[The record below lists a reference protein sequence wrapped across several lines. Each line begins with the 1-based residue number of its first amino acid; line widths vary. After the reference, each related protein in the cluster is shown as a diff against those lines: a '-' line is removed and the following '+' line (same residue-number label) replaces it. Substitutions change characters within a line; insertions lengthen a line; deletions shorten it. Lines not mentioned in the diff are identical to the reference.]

1 MASISP
7 VPATAPLAGV
17 IPLADRRPDSA
28 AQSAAARPRKAP
40 GELPLTLP
48 AGSGYALEASA
59 RRTTLRRTW
68 LDTFDWRLNRAGLNL
83 TYENTRRGSRLL
95 LTVRH
100 DPIETEQPAAGWQ
113 PKRPALAE
121 DLPAGPV
128 RDEIEKLISPR
139 ALLPVVITSTTVSVC
154 RLTNPDGKT
163 VARLIAASSTV
174 TQAGVTVGLPTRLT

>member
-68 LDTFDWRLNRAGLNL
+68 LDTFDWRLYRAGLTL
-83 TYENTRRGSRLL
+83 EQVTSRG
-95 LTVRH
+95 T
-100 DPIETEQPAAGWQ
+100 
-113 PKRPALAE
+113 AE
-121 DLPAGPV
+121 L
-128 RDEIEKLISPR
+128 
-139 ALLPVVITSTTVSVC
+139 
-154 RLTNPDGKT
+154 RLTGRDGT
-163 VARLIAASSTV
+163 LLAAERLRHA
-174 TQAGVTVGLPTRLT
+174 